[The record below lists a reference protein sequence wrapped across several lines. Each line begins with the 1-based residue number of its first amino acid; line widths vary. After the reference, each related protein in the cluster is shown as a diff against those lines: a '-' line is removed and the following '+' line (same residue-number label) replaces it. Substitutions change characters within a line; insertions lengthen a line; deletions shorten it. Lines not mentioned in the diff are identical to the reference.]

1 MPRIRWLLLPA
12 LARAASHDMAA
23 AVVREDPDA
32 ECRADCK
39 TVHRRLHAQTLCAKR
54 TRTLAAQKRSEA
66 SNSCLAAF
74 NRGVTDECFD
84 SCVAAANGAEWHPGA
99 RPRDVYDQRGRPC
112 TSAQN
117 WDHCRAGYEAA
128 VEQTRA
134 LFFAPEPEPEPE
146 PEPRRRLAEKKAP
159 VLEAATAHVK
169 DVGRGTGAV
178 EDVVVVQYEGSQV
191 PLVIREDQSLGA
203 AAATWCRAERPKD
216 RGCVRALGVLAATS
230 KLR

>member
-1 MPRIRWLLLPA
+1 MMSVVLPLSLERAPRAEEPAESESGGSGGAGGGAIAMTVVVVGGVTASMVTPRSSESVAVSAESVMKARSSASLLSKA
-12 LARAASHDMAA
+12 MTA
-23 AVVREDPDA
+23 
-32 ECRADCK
+32 C
-39 TVHRRLHAQTLCAKR
+39 
-54 TRTLAAQKRSEA
+54 TRTLAAEKRSEA

-146 PEPRRRLAEKKAP
+146 PESPLDSLMKMNPFAKK
-159 VLEAATAHVK
+159 
-169 DVGRGTGAV
+169 D
-178 EDVVVVQYEGSQV
+178 
-191 PLVIREDQSLGA
+191 
-203 AAATWCRAERPKD
+203 
-216 RGCVRALGVLAATS
+216 
-230 KLR
+230 

>member
-1 MPRIRWLLLPA
+1 MPRITWLLLPA
-12 LARAASHDMAA
+12 VIQAASHDMAA

-146 PEPRRRLAEKKAP
+146 PEPRRRLEEKKAP

>member
-117 WDHCRAGYEAA
+117 WSRWPLSPAA
-128 VEQTRA
+128 WI
-134 LFFAPEPEPEPE
+134 L
-146 PEPRRRLAEKKAP
+146 
-159 VLEAATAHVK
+159 
-169 DVGRGTGAV
+169 
-178 EDVVVVQYEGSQV
+178 S
-191 PLVIREDQSLGA
+191 
-203 AAATWCRAERPKD
+203 
-216 RGCVRALGVLAATS
+216 
-230 KLR
+230 

>member
-1 MPRIRWLLLPA
+1 
-12 LARAASHDMAA
+12 MAA

-99 RPRDVYDQRGRPC
+99 RPVSYTHLTLP
-112 TSAQN
+112 TI
-117 WDHCRAGYEAA
+117 
-128 VEQTRA
+128 
-134 LFFAPEPEPEPE
+134 L
-146 PEPRRRLAEKKAP
+146 
-159 VLEAATAHVK
+159 
-169 DVGRGTGAV
+169 
-178 EDVVVVQYEGSQV
+178 
-191 PLVIREDQSLGA
+191 LV
-203 AAATWCRAERPKD
+203 
-216 RGCVRALGVLAATS
+216 
-230 KLR
+230 